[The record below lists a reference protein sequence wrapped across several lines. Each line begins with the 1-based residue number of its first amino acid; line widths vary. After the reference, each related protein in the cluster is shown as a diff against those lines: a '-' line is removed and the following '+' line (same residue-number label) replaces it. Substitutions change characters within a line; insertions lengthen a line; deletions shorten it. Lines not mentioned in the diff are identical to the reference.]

1 MGLNMSSSFYASKQ
15 KKLLFLHTQN
25 RMVGGILAWEIPRM
39 EEPGGL
45 QSWSHEKSD
54 TT

>member
-15 KKLLFLHTQN
+15 KKLLFLHAQN

-45 QSWSHEKSD
+45 QSMES
-54 TT
+54 